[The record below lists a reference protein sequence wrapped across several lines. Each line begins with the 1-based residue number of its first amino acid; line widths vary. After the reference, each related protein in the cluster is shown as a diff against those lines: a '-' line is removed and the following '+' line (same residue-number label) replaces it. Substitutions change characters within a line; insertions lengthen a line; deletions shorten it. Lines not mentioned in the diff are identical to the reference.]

1 MRRVH
6 ASSFPPC
13 IMQMAHYSRLDACS
27 CRAVRGVGGRGR
39 VILLCSWLRKL
50 LKDYNVC
57 VYVWTHVRACMCACV
72 CVFTGAR
79 VMDRDPQ
86 HVTIVVL
93 IYFCIDAC
101 IYGKTRAHRFPC
113 NMILFGFNERS
124 KFSRVG
130 VLEHVIS
137 TNMRWAA
144 WMEILWHGLGW
155 LFEQIFPTAALLSL
169 NLLWRQHSPV
179 NPL

>member
-1 MRRVH
+1 
-6 ASSFPPC
+6 
-13 IMQMAHYSRLDACS
+13 
-27 CRAVRGVGGRGR
+27 
-39 VILLCSWLRKL
+39 
-50 LKDYNVC
+50 
-57 VYVWTHVRACMCACV
+57 MCACV

-137 TNMRWAA
+137 TNMR
-144 WMEILWHGLGW
+144 
-155 LFEQIFPTAALLSL
+155 
-169 NLLWRQHSPV
+169 
-179 NPL
+179 